1 MRLIQVLFQKLVS
14 VKEIKIFI
22 IQKKNRTKDYNNSI
36 YAKAKLIK
44 IYFQTSSNILLSRIK
59 MKMIKNYKLMINGN

>member
-14 VKEIKIFI
+14 VKEIKIVI